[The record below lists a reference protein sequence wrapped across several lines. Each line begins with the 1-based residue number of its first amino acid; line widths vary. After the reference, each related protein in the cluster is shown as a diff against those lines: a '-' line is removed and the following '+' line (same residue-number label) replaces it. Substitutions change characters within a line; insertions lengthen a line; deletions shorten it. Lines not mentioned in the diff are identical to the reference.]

1 MTVSPRLPTL
11 RLRLSASLAALA
23 VGLLLGGCASSPGTG
38 PSDPGAAG
46 VPATGASMPALA
58 YRCDDGSSF
67 SLRRDAG
74 ADAVVL
80 EGSGLARETLMRDAG
95 GASPEEA
102 VFSST
107 RTKLELG
114 LAPGG
119 RGAML
124 RQAEPARA
132 LRCERRG

>member
-1 MTVSPRLPTL
+1 
-11 RLRLSASLAALA
+11 
-23 VGLLLGGCASSPGTG
+23 
-38 PSDPGAAG
+38 
-46 VPATGASMPALA
+46 MPVLA
-58 YRCDDGSSF
+58 YQCDDGSSF
-67 SLRRDAG
+67 SLVRGAG
-74 ADAVVL
+74 GDAVVI
-80 EGSGLARETLMRDAG
+80 EGAGVSRETLLRDAG
-95 GASPEEA
+95 GASPDEA

-107 RTKLELG
+107 RTKLEIG